1 MMKTFFLTQCFLVS
15 FSASA
20 ADWSRE
26 AQLPGGDGRKSPH
39 HRANI
44 YQLSPESWEE
54 SVNLGRLH
62 AFHYPVT
69 ITELNI
75 PFKALKDF
83 LDAEPN
89 DPLKKWIYQIS
100 QKATKF
106 ESTQDVMDW
115 LGIQAFPE
123 NENQRGPGP
132 WPEVSPGERELGMGA
147 TILDMNGAEALTF
160 SCAACHSADLF
171 GKKVVGLTN
180 RFPRANEFFR
190 AGKKLLPFAH
200 PDVFRSMTGA
210 TDAEVEILK
219 KSRYAVQFVG
229 AKKPEVLG
237 LDTSLA
243 QVALSLAR
251 RAKDPYAERKAW
263 NAQFPRSN
271 PLDKKIADSK
281 PAVWWNVKY
290 KTRWLS
296 DGSIVQGNPIHTN
309 FLWNEIGRGVDLH
322 VLEKWLTE
330 NQQVIDDLTA
340 AVFAVEA
347 PAYLDFLPEDT
358 FNERLARQGQPVFKN
373 NCASCHGHYE
383 KAWDQPLANLLPLK
397 ERVKTTAV
405 WYHKK
410 TPVIDVGTDPG
421 RYEGM
426 QYFAKELNALK
437 ISQAMKTVVEPQK
450 GYVPPPLV
458 GIWAR
463 WPYFHNNSA
472 PNLCAVLTRASERLV
487 TYVAGPALDPRT
499 DYDADCGGY
508 PTGMAAPAAWKKDK
522 DYLYDT
528 RREGLRNTGHDEKIF
543 LEDGVETMTA
553 IEKRA
558 LIEFLKTL

>member
-1 MMKTFFLTQCFLVS
+1 MMKTLLITQCFLLS
-15 FSASA
+15 LSALA
-20 ADWSRE
+20 ADWSRQAE
-26 AQLPGGDGRKSPH
+26 LPGGDGKKTPL

-44 YQLSPESWEE
+44 FQQDTESWEE
-54 SVNLGRLH
+54 SVAQGRLH
-62 AFHYPVT
+62 TFHYPVT

-75 PFKALKDF
+75 PFKALKDY

-89 DPLKKWIYQIS
+89 DPFRKWIYQITQQAS
-100 QKATKF
+100 SF

-115 LGIQAFPE
+115 LGIHPFPE
-123 NENQRGPGP
+123 NETERGPGP
-132 WPEVSPGERELGMGA
+132 WPVVSPGEHELGMGA
-147 TILDMNGAEALTF
+147 TLLDMNGAEALTF

-190 AGKKLLPFAH
+190 AGKKLLPYAH

-210 TDAEVEILK
+210 TEAEVDILK

-251 RAKDPYAERKAW
+251 RAKDPYAERKLL
-263 NAQFPRSN
+263 NANFPRSN

-322 VLEKWLTE
+322 ALEKWLTA

-340 AVFAVEA
+340 AVFATEA
-347 PAYLDFLPEDT
+347 PVYLDFLPEDT
-358 FNERLARQGQPVFKN
+358 FNEELARQGQPVFKN
-373 NCASCHGHYE
+373 NCMSCHGNYE
-383 KAWDQPLANLLPLK
+383 KAWDQPFAHLMPLK

-437 ISQAMKTVVEPQK
+437 ISQSINTIVEPQK

-472 PNLCAVLTRASERLV
+472 PNLCAVLTRASQRPV
-487 TYVAGPALDPRT
+487 TYVAGPAIDPRT

-508 PTGMAAPAAWKKDK
+508 PVGEAAPAAWKKDK

-528 RREGLRNTGHDEKIF
+528 RREGLRNTGHDEKI
-543 LEDGVETMTA
+543 LIKDGVEIMTA
-553 IEKRA
+553 AEKRA